1 MDTSTKAVKDLLDSD
16 IADTKDTS
24 MPNQKDITI
33 FLVDDDPIYLK
44 SLELQFLQNPDL
56 KIKSFLSGEAC
67 IEQMSIKPDI
77 VILDYMLNGINK
89 EALDGMSTLLAIKN
103 ASPGTQVIMLSSAE
117 DVEVVTNSLKLGA
130 FNYVVKNANT
140 FLKLKACIKK
150 ILGLYSKEK
159 ELIVWNW

>member
-1 MDTSTKAVKDLLDSD
+1 MNTNTAKEIGDSD
-16 IADTKDTS
+16 IVDTKDTS

-56 KIKSFLSGEAC
+56 KVKSFLTGESC
-67 IEQMSIKPDI
+67 IEQMDIKPDV
-77 VILDYMLNGINK
+77 VILDYILNATNKDAMDGI
-89 EALDGMSTLLAIKN
+89 STLLKIKN
-103 ASPGTQVIMLSSAE
+103 VSPGTQVIMLSSAE

-140 FLKLKACIKK
+140 FLKLKDCIKK

-159 ELIVWNW
+159 ELVVWNW

>member
-1 MDTSTKAVKDLLDSD
+1 MNTKTLKEPVDTD
-16 IADTKDTS
+16 IVDTKDTA

-56 KIKSFLSGEAC
+56 KVKSFLTGEAC

-77 VILDYMLNGINK
+77 VILDYILNDSNK
-89 EALDGMSTLLAIKN
+89 EAMDGIRTLLKIKN
-103 ASPGTQVIMLSSAE
+103 LSPGTQVIMLSSEE

-140 FLKLKACIKK
+140 FLKLKGCIKK

>member
-1 MDTSTKAVKDLLDSD
+1 MNTKIARGIADSD
-16 IADTKDTS
+16 VIDTKDRR

-67 IEQMSIKPDI
+67 IEEMSIKPDI
-77 VILDYMLNGINK
+77 VILDYILNDTNK
-89 EALDGMSTLLAIKN
+89 EAMDGISTLLQIKN
-103 ASPGTQVIMLSSAE
+103 LSPGTQVIMLSSAE

-140 FLKLKACIKK
+140 FLKLKGCIKK

>member
-1 MDTSTKAVKDLLDSD
+1 MSPKLVKELPDSE
-16 IADTKDTS
+16 IVDTKDMT

-67 IEQMSIKPDI
+67 LEEMAIKPDI
-77 VILDYMLNGINK
+77 VILDYILNGTNK
-89 EALDGMSTLLAIKN
+89 DAMDGVHTLVAIKN
-103 ASPGTQVIMLSSAE
+103 ISPGTQVIMLSSGE
-117 DVEVVTNSLKLGA
+117 NVEVATGSIKLGA
-130 FNYVVKNANT
+130 FTYVVKNANT
-140 FLKLKACIKK
+140 FLKLKTCIKR